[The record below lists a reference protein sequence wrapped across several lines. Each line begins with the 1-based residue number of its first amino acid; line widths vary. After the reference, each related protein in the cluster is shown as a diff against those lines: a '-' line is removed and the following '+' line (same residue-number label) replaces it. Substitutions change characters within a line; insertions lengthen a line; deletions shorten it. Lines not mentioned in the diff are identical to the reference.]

1 MSRSSTEGWWR
12 AGRPW
17 AGAVMLV
24 LLVFAFEVFHR
35 LDASNVCIGN
45 EAVEGL
51 VVQRLVERGEPV
63 VASARDDTVYKP
75 PLFHWTAAT
84 MHRLGNLATVT
95 ATSLRATSA
104 LYAVATL
111 LLVLFLTRRLFGA
124 RAAFLSVLSL
134 AAAYQYVSEGRFGRV
149 DMALTFYEWAAL
161 AAFVLWLRTRG
172 AGALWLAA
180 LAMGL
185 ATLTKG
191 PVGALLPGG
200 TMVLFLVLERRLA
213 DLRALVRPGPLLLIV
228 AIGTSFYLS
237 CWLAGRD
244 DVLQRQVANENFG
257 RFFGTLGRM
266 KAWYYL
272 DPLLL
277 NSVPMSLLAPFAV
290 VAALRTRRGGRDD
303 RSPGDQIGVPRL
315 LALFWVVTVVFF
327 SVAAYKRPNYILPL
341 WPAVAVLL
349 GWWSDRWIDRW
360 QWRGLSV
367 PWRTVYA
374 AACVV
379 MIAFDIAY
387 VPVKEQREC
396 VHEFGRTVAE
406 AIVERVPP
414 DARLSTFGLDDE
426 KDAPVLFYLHRRVLP
441 LRDGLDAAPAGYTV
455 VLRDVWLA
463 ERSSAAGF
471 EEVLSAGPDARRFTL
486 LRRAESNAAAAGTRT
501 DG

>member
-1 MSRSSTEGWWR
+1 M
-12 AGRPW
+12 
-17 AGAVMLV
+17 
-24 LLVFAFEVFHR
+24 
-35 LDASNVCIGN
+35 
-45 EAVEGL
+45 
-51 VVQRLVERGEPV
+51 
-63 VASARDDTVYKP
+63 
-75 PLFHWTAAT
+75 
-84 MHRLGNLATVT
+84 
-95 ATSLRATSA
+95 
-104 LYAVATL
+104 
-111 LLVLFLTRRLFGA
+111 
-124 RAAFLSVLSL
+124 
-134 AAAYQYVSEGRFGRV
+134 
-149 DMALTFYEWAAL
+149 
-161 AAFVLWLRTRG
+161 
-172 AGALWLAA
+172 
-180 LAMGL
+180 
-185 ATLTKG
+185 
-191 PVGALLPGG
+191 
-200 TMVLFLVLERRLA
+200 
-213 DLRALVRPGPLLLIV
+213 
-228 AIGTSFYLS
+228 
-237 CWLAGRD
+237 
-244 DVLQRQVANENFG
+244 
-257 RFFGTLGRM
+257 
-266 KAWYYL
+266 
-272 DPLLL
+272 
-277 NSVPMSLLAPFAV
+277 
-290 VAALRTRRGGRDD
+290 
-303 RSPGDQIGVPRL
+303 PRL

-327 SVAAYKRPNYILPL
+327 SVAAYKRRNYILPL